1 MRRRRSHYSFLLA
14 ATGLCSVITGC
25 HSTFEGSSANPA
37 FIQVSLDPS
46 QPTGSAE
53 APLPFSSEVTEVMII
68 AETLDQNGDPWPYN
82 GSLTLETRPAKLD
95 GNPWVEVEDGRWE
108 GLVSI
113 RNGYGPTRIWL
124 SDKGEMSPADYV
136 PTWATGV
143 SDPMFFEFP
152 TIGEMNRTGDP
163 ETNHLDGEF
172 AEIRAVDRSV
182 IVTAVGTNGFWV
194 TDTMDAQG
202 EHNSLFVYSFSAPG
216 EEIEL
221 GKRLTLLT
229 GANQEYLA
237 TTQISFPAFDV
248 ADEPAVTPPPASD
261 IEDFCGDEMVL
272 EGYESAVVTVA
283 GAAVPTGFGAD
294 PNDEDYTDYLDYGQ
308 WPLTLSNGCTLY
320 VDSSVPCPGFRPTDS
335 LALSNVSGLLNQVW
349 DKWIILIRDGDDL
362 PAGMCASDNDTTA
375 PPAPSRPLPR
385 EAPSHRRL

>member
-1 MRRRRSHYSFLLA
+1 
-14 ATGLCSVITGC
+14 V
-25 HSTFEGSSANPA
+25 
-37 FIQVSLDPS
+37 
-46 QPTGSAE
+46 TGSQE
-53 APLPFSSEVTEVMII
+53 APLPFSSDVTEVTII
-68 AETLDQNGDPWPYN
+68 AETLDHNGDHWDYN
-82 GSLTLETRPAKLD
+82 GNLTVETRPAKLE
-95 GNPWVEVEDGRWE
+95 GSPWAEIVDGRWE
-108 GLVSI
+108 GTVSI

-124 SDKGEMSPADYV
+124 SDKGEMSPADYE

-143 SDPMFFEFP
+143 SDPLYFEFP
-152 TIGEMNRTGDP
+152 TIGEMNRTDDP

-172 AEIRAVDRSV
+172 AELRIEDRSV

-194 TDTMDAQG
+194 SDTMDAQG
-202 EHNSLFVYSFSAPG
+202 EHNSLFIYSFSAPG

-237 TTQISFPAFDV
+237 TTQLSFPTFDV
-248 ADEPAVTPPPASD
+248 ADEPAITPPAASN
-261 IEDFCGDEMVL
+261 IEDHCGDEMLL
-272 EGYESAVVTVA
+272 EGYESAVVTVS
-283 GAAVPTGFGAD
+283 GSSVPSGFGTD

-308 WPLTLSNGCTLY
+308 WPITLSNGCTLY

-362 PAGMCASDNDTTA
+362 PAGMCASSQTNTET

-385 EAPSHRRL
+385 EAPSHWRL